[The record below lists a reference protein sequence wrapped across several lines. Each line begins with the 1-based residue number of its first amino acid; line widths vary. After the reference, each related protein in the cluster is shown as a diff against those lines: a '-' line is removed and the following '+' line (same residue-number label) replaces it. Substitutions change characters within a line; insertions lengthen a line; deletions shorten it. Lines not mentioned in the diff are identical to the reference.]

1 MGRSD
6 ALPNDALLGVHVLV
20 VDDDEDARELL
31 RTVLQYCGALVTAVP
46 SAQDALRVLDRITP
60 DLLLTDIA
68 MPHHDGYWL
77 IDAIRKL
84 PPTGGGGIPA
94 IAITAHGE
102 LHGPERTLAAGFEA
116 HLRKPLDPWD
126 LCRAISSIVRK
137 S

>member
-1 MGRSD
+1 MGRGD

-31 RTVLQYCGALVTAVP
+31 RTVLQYCGALVSAVP
-46 SAQDALRVLDRITP
+46 SAQDALRVLDRVTP

-84 PPTGGGGIPA
+84 PPTRGGAIPA

>member
-6 ALPNDALLGVHVLV
+6 ALPNDTLLGVHILV

-31 RTVLQYCGALVTAVP
+31 RTVLRYCGALVTAVP
-46 SAQDALRVLDRITP
+46 SAQDAMSVLDRVTP
-60 DLLLTDIA
+60 DLVLTDIA
-68 MPHHDGYWL
+68 MPRHDGYWL

-84 PPTGGGGIPA
+84 PASRGGTIPA

-102 LHGPERTLAAGFEA
+102 LHGPERTLSAGFQA
-116 HLRKPLDPWD
+116 HLRKPLDPWE
-126 LCRAISSIVRK
+126 LCRAVGSIVRT